1 MPRFVFG
8 LAVACGLVLAA
19 AVPAARAQ
27 TPVPRLEWHP
37 CPVPSTGTATPAPA
51 AAGAPSGLACASVA
65 VPLDYADPAGPQI
78 TVGLARLPARHPE
91 QRIGS
96 LVFNPGGPGGS
107 GGAFVAAE
115 ALGGRVFTAAVRD
128 RFDLIGLDPRGVGLS
143 TPVRCDPDRFNQ
155 AVSAFPTDQAGF
167 EALVAHNTALGES
180 CLALTGPLLA
190 HVDTVSAAR
199 DIEAVRRALG
209 EGKLNYLGL
218 SYGTELGA
226 QYAALYPDQIRV
238 MALDGALDH
247 SLSEITMLVD
257 EGTAYERAFDRFVA
271 WCAQDAGCTLHGQ
284 DVATLFDRLVAQAER
299 APLPAPECANGTAP
313 QPCRPIVRAEDLRLN
328 TEELLL
334 FKPPIP
340 GLGLPGWNGLAE
352 ALAAAVAGDASAFS
366 PALATGPADNA
377 YVSGPAIEC
386 LDFPAGSTDYDDLA
400 ARQLLG
406 RVVAPRMQ
414 GASGS
419 WSAGCLGWPVPVT
432 NPPHRLA
439 VRGTPPILIVG
450 STYDPA
456 TAYPWAVGLL
466 AQIEG
471 SVLLTR
477 DGDGHTS
484 YLLPG
489 PSRTRDAIDAYL
501 LTGLT
506 PPPNTVY
513 AD

>member
-1 MPRFVFG
+1 
-8 LAVACGLVLAA
+8 
-19 AVPAARAQ
+19 
-27 TPVPRLEWHP
+27 
-37 CPVPSTGTATPAPA
+37 
-51 AAGAPSGLACASVA
+51 

-78 TVGLARLPARHPE
+78 TVGLARLPARRPA
-91 QRIGS
+91 QRLGS

-107 GGAFVAAE
+107 GGAFVVAE
-115 ALGGRVFTAAVRD
+115 AMSGRVFTAAVRD

-155 AVSAFPTDQAGF
+155 LVSAFPTDQAGF
-167 EALVAHNTALGES
+167 DALVAHNTALGES

-199 DIEAVRRALG
+199 DIEAVRLALG
-209 EGKLNYLGL
+209 EGRLNYLGL
-218 SYGTELGA
+218 SYGTQLGA
-226 QYAALYPDQIRV
+226 QYAALYPDNIRV

-247 SLSEITMLVD
+247 TRSEITMLVD
-257 EGTAYERAFDRFVA
+257 EGTAYEAAFDRFVA
-271 WCAQDAGCTLHGQ
+271 WCAQDASCALHGR
-284 DVATLFDRLVAQAER
+284 DAAALFDHLVAQADQT
-299 APLPAPECANGTAP
+299 PLPARACAAGTAP
-313 QPCRPIVRAEDLRLN
+313 QPCRPTVRAEDLRLN
-328 TEELLL
+328 AEEMLL

-352 ALAAAVAGDASAFS
+352 ALAQAAAGDASAFA
-366 PALATGPADNA
+366 PALASGPADNA

-386 LDFPAGSTDYDDLA
+386 LDFPAGSRDYDDLA
-400 ARQLLG
+400 ARELLG
-406 RVVAPRMQ
+406 RVVAPRMR

-419 WSAGCLGWPVPVT
+419 WSAGCLGWPVPVA
-432 NPPHRLA
+432 NPPHPLA
-439 VRGTPPILIVG
+439 VRGAPPILIVNA
-450 STYDPA
+450 THDPA

-466 AQIEG
+466 TQIEG

-501 LTGLT
+501 LTGAT
-506 PPPNTVY
+506 PPPNAVY